1 MKAQLESIRSDSNS
15 SFRVLLTPRLNRQ
28 FYWHYHPEYEI
39 VYIVGTNGMRHI
51 GDHITR
57 YTDSD
62 LAFIGPNIPHLNF
75 DYDANE
81 VHEKVVIQLREDFL
95 GTSFL
100 AAPELASIK
109 SLFERAR
116 TGLVFGETTK
126 ERVGQKLLYLTTVR
140 GFEQLMV
147 LLEVFKILS
156 ESTDTTPLSIQPL
169 ASAQA
174 FREQERLMKVYHF
187 VEQHYAQP
195 IDFQSILAVVHL
207 SDAAFCRYFKRL
219 TGLTFTAF
227 LNQYR
232 ISKAKQFL
240 LQGQSVSEACF
251 QSGFENLSYFNR
263 KFRALT
269 GENPLQFK
277 KRAVVPS
284 VFQPISPNNYSAT
297 QL

>member
-1 MKAQLESIRSDSNS
+1 
-15 SFRVLLTPRLNRQ
+15 
-28 FYWHYHPEYEI
+28 
-39 VYIVGTNGMRHI
+39 
-51 GDHITR
+51 
-57 YTDSD
+57 